1 MAVKRVIPPKDSRNG
16 KTGSMF
22 NNSVDDAASK
32 DQDLETGLKSGGLW
46 SGMSSWG
53 GMKSLQHKSTNN
65 TLATKRNQSLNY
77 KKLKEEF
84 IEEMRYLA
92 KLRHP
97 CITTVM
103 GKWGYS
109 SWGQIESEKFH
120 QEDTAR
126 AKHDGSLT
134 TLLLTPNFRRCHRE
148 RGGSNGK

>member
-16 KTGSMF
+16 KMGSMF
-22 NNSVDDAASK
+22 NNSADDAAST

-53 GMKSLQHKSTNN
+53 GMKSLQHKSIKN

-103 GKWGYS
+103 GTYGNNCRE
-109 SWGQIESEKFH
+109 QIE
-120 QEDTAR
+120 
-126 AKHDGSLT
+126 
-134 TLLLTPNFRRCHRE
+134 
-148 RGGSNGK
+148 